1 MDRPVIYADLN
12 LPRDSGLKSSS
23 PPSPPQ
29 DIRQCP
35 RWHQF
40 ALKLGCAGIL
50 LLALTVIVLSV
61 SVIFLG
67 QKSSIEKSSVDIQER
82 RNETTE
88 RPNLLNCPMDWH
100 LIQEKCLFISQNPS
114 PWNDSLADCSTKE
127 SILLLIRDQ
136 EELKLVQKLIEHGGI
151 LYWIGLNFTLPE
163 KNWRWINGSFL
174 KPDALKITGD
184 AEENNCA
191 LISKE
196 KIFSENCEAE
206 NKWICQ
212 KELKSVRNK
221 VCPDS

>member
-61 SVIFLG
+61 S
-67 QKSSIEKSSVDIQER
+67 
-82 RNETTE
+82 E

-174 KPDALKITGD
+174 KPDAFNRFWLCDKRGIKEHSINLCLD
-184 AEENNCA
+184 F
-191 LISKE
+191 SKTE
-196 KIFSENCEAE
+196 ILHTQRDGSCSRDRA
-206 NKWICQ
+206 
-212 KELKSVRNK
+212 
-221 VCPDS
+221 CPA

>member
-1 MDRPVIYADLN
+1 AMDRPVIYADLN

-61 SVIFLG
+61 S
-67 QKSSIEKSSVDIQER
+67 
-82 RNETTE
+82 
-88 RPNLLNCPMDWH
+88 
-100 LIQEKCLFISQNPS
+100 EKCLFISQNPS

>member
-61 SVIFLG
+61 S
-67 QKSSIEKSSVDIQER
+67 
-82 RNETTE
+82 E

>member
-174 KPDALKITGD
+174 KPDAFNRFWLCDKRGIKEHSINLCLD
-184 AEENNCA
+184 F
-191 LISKE
+191 SKTE
-196 KIFSENCEAE
+196 ILHTQRDGSCSRDRA
-206 NKWICQ
+206 
-212 KELKSVRNK
+212 
-221 VCPDS
+221 CPA